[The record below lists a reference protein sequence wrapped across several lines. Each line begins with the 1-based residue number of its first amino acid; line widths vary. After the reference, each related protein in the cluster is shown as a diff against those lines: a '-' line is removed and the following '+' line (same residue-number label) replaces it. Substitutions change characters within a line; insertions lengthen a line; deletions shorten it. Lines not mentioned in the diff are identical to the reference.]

1 MLLRRVRLEA
11 LKDAPSA
18 FSSTFDLEAGR
29 TDAEWVERAVAGSRG
44 RDRATFFGMVDD
56 QVVGLVGGF
65 RPEASST
72 AVEMVSMWVAP
83 DARRS
88 GVGAALIDSVRAW
101 AVETEAMSIWA
112 GVMRGN
118 DAATTSLQLEG
129 LRRAWQHHA
138 SCIRRLTLRGSD
150 GAVAD
155 RVDPTSRHRDRRLEV
170 DGLAVVGMSFVRPSS
185 RHAPNGP
192 RCYDCPRTPA
202 VGVVDRMSD
211 RRRLVDAESVRCM
224 KR

>member
-1 MLLRRVRLEA
+1 MYATVGNCVGVLVRRITTLDGMLLRRVRLEA
-11 LKDAPSA
+11 LEDAPSA

-65 RPEASST
+65 RPEAAST

-88 GVGAALIDSVRAW
+88 GVGAALVDSVRAW
-101 AVETEAMSIWA
+101 AVEPDALSIWA

-118 DAATTSLQLEG
+118 DAAQ
-129 LRRAWQHHA
+129 
-138 SCIRRLTLRGSD
+138 RLYSSKGFAERGSIRPLASD
-150 GAVAD
+150 A
-155 RVDPTSRHRDRRLEV
+155 SRSEI
-170 DGLAVVGMSFVRPSS
+170 
-185 RHAPNGP
+185 
-192 RCYDCPRTPA
+192 
-202 VGVVDRMSD
+202 RMELS
-211 RRRLVDAESVRCM
+211 LTE
-224 KR
+224 

>member
-1 MLLRRVRLEA
+1 MWTTVGNSVGVLVRRITALDGMLLRRVRLAA

-18 FSSTFDLEAGR
+18 FSSTFDLEAER
-29 TDAEWVERAVAGSRG
+29 SDAEWVERAVAGSRG
-44 RDRATFFGMVDD
+44 SDRSTFFGIVDD

-112 GVMRGN
+112 GVMVGN
-118 DAATTSLQLEG
+118 DAAK
-129 LRRAWQHHA
+129 
-138 SCIRRLTLRGSD
+138 RLYSTKGFAERGSIMPLASD
-150 GAVAD
+150 G
-155 RVDPTSRHRDRRLEV
+155 SRSEIRMQ
-170 DGLAVVGMSFVRPSS
+170 LAL
-185 RHAPNGP
+185 
-192 RCYDCPRTPA
+192 T
-202 VGVVDRMSD
+202 
-211 RRRLVDAESVRCM
+211 E
-224 KR
+224 

>member
-1 MLLRRVRLEA
+1 MCTTVGNCVGVNIRRITALDGLLLRRVRLEA

-65 RPEASST
+65 RPEAASP

-83 DARRS
+83 DARRR

-101 AVETEAMSIWA
+101 AVETEATSIWA
-112 GVMRGN
+112 GVMVGN
-118 DAATTSLQLEG
+118 DAAQRLYLSKGFAERG
-129 LRRAWQHHA
+129 
-138 SCIRRLTLRGSD
+138 SIRRLASD
-150 GAVAD
+150 A
-155 RVDPTSRHRDRRLEV
+155 SRSEV
-170 DGLAVVGMSFVRPSS
+170 RMQLAL
-185 RHAPNGP
+185 
-192 RCYDCPRTPA
+192 T
-202 VGVVDRMSD
+202 
-211 RRRLVDAESVRCM
+211 E
-224 KR
+224 

>member
-1 MLLRRVRLEA
+1 MCTTVGNCVGVLIRRITALDGMLLRRVRLEA

-18 FSSTFDLEAGR
+18 FSSTLDLEAGR

-56 QVVGLVGGF
+56 RVVGLVGGF

-88 GVGAALIDSVRAW
+88 GVGAALIDAVQAW

-118 DAATTSLQLEG
+118 DAA
-129 LRRAWQHHA
+129 
-138 SCIRRLTLRGSD
+138 RRLYSSKGFGERGSARPLASD
-150 GAVAD
+150 A
-155 RVDPTSRHRDRRLEV
+155 SRSEV
-170 DGLAVVGMSFVRPSS
+170 
-185 RHAPNGP
+185 
-192 RCYDCPRTPA
+192 
-202 VGVVDRMSD
+202 RMELS
-211 RRRLVDAESVRCM
+211 LTE
-224 KR
+224 